1 MKVNAILFIF
11 TSIVYNL
18 IDLSNESLHFIN
30 AKFLDDFWYCVM
42 YGHLVFFFW
51 IFRKQHDYINIAF
64 WAAVARLFYNFMILL
79 NIIKHTPHRSA
90 YFVLCVLIIL
100 LILDYRKKIIKEWHL
115 LRSHR

>member
-11 TSIVYNL
+11 TSIAYNL

-51 IFRKQHDYINIAF
+51 IFREQHDYINIAF
-64 WAAVARLFYNFMILL
+64 WAVARLFYNFMILL

-90 YFVLCVLIIL
+90 YFVL

-115 LRSHR
+115 LRSNC